1 MISKSKAINLEMRES
16 IKPNFS
22 FIITIIWVIF
32 LNEMINYC
40 MLLIY
45 VLQFII
51 IWNYSIYTQ

>member
-40 MLLIY
+40 MLLI

-51 IWNYSIYTQ
+51 I